1 MSEKKPEKLFGSSPI
16 GDKTRGAVAEQEATS
31 TWGKAAAQTSPS
43 TTTKVGPR
51 QLVILLV
58 LSLMLAIIVID
69 STIVNIALPS
79 IQRDFQISVKS
90 LEWITSLY
98 ALVFGSFLLTWGK
111 LGDEFGRKR
120 IFVAGILLFIFGSIT
135 VGESPDLSYMLVG
148 RALQG
153 FGAAMASPSTLSIL
167 TTTFTGKARGVAF
180 GVWGA
185 VAGASAPLGLL
196 LGGYFT
202 TYISWRWAFFVNV
215 PIGVVALVGA
225 LVVIKESRFRD
236 ANYTTDYVGVTLIT
250 ASLASLLFGFIE
262 AQTYGWVT
270 PREPFSIGSYT
281 WPFTNISV
289 PAVAFIVGAVLLAGF
304 VFWELR
310 RQRTGKVPLFDLSL
324 FQYKGFRYGIL
335 TVTIVAMGEFGVIF
349 FLSIYFQIVRGLS
362 AIDSGIT
369 FLPLGIALFITAP
382 MAGILSSRIGPKWI
396 ITLGMVLEATAL
408 FSLSQI
414 ATINNPIAYFYPIL
428 VVYGA
433 GIGLAVGQL
442 TNSVLTS
449 VPWQKAGVGSGAN
462 GTVRQVGSAF
472 GVAVIGAVLVAQIAS
487 IGQADLAASPI
498 IPAALKASLSAV
510 FNAGLVG
517 GAAPSLPAGVAG
529 TPLGS
534 AIMAIFNDAITQ
546 GTRWAA
552 ITAGIFVSLGA
563 VSSLLIPNVRPKS
576 ETSAPAK
583 TTVKQR
589 RPTPSLSNIII
600 LGQYVAIIGLLT
612 AISEEYSSNINMQQ
626 WISQNALPLSYLLNG
641 FLGPILLTLFGIV
654 YLGWRQFFR
663 RRT

>member
-1 MSEKKPEKLFGSSPI
+1 MSEKKSEKPPWSQPVGE
-16 GDKTRGAVAEQEATS
+16 KTRSAMAEQEATA
-31 TWGKAAAQTSPS
+31 TWDKSAVQTSPS
-43 TTTKVGPR
+43 TTTKVGPK

-69 STIVNIALPS
+69 STIVNITLPS
-79 IQRDFQISVKS
+79 IAKDFAISVKN

-111 LGDEFGRKR
+111 LGDEFGRKK
-120 IFVAGILLFIFGSIT
+120 IFVAGIVLFIVGSIS
-135 VGESPDLSYMLVG
+135 VGESPNLSYMLVG
-148 RALQG
+148 RGLQG

-225 LVVIKESRFRD
+225 LIVIKESRFRD

-270 PREPFSIGSYT
+270 PKEPFTAGSFT
-281 WPFTNISV
+281 WPLTNISV
-289 PAVAFIVGAVLLAGF
+289 PAVAFIVGTVLLAGF

-310 RQRTGKVPLFDLSL
+310 RQRKGRVPLFDLSL
-324 FQYKGFRYGIL
+324 FQYKGFRFGIL

-498 IPAALKASLSAV
+498 IPSALKASLSAV

-529 TPLGS
+529 TPIGS
-534 AIMAIFNDAITQ
+534 AITAIFNDAITQ

-563 VSSLLIPNVRPKS
+563 VSSLLIPNVRPRG
-576 ETSAPAK
+576 ETAAAK
-583 TTVKQR
+583 TPARQR
-589 RPTPSLSNIII
+589 RPTPLTNFII

-612 AISEEYSSNINMQQ
+612 AISSEYSSNTYMQQ
-626 WISQNALPLSYLLNG
+626 WISQNVSPLGYLLNG
-641 FLGPILLTLFGIV
+641 FLGPILLTILGIA
-654 YLGWRQFFR
+654 YLGWRRFFR
-663 RRT
+663 RGF

>member
-1 MSEKKPEKLFGSSPI
+1 MESGVQSPELP
-16 GDKTRGAVAEQEATS
+16 
-31 TWGKAAAQTSPS
+31 
-43 TTTKVGPR
+43 
-51 QLVILLV
+51 
-58 LSLMLAIIVID
+58 
-69 STIVNIALPS
+69 LPS
-79 IQRDFQISVKS
+79 DSFS
-90 LEWITSLY
+90 EDTSQPT
-98 ALVFGSFLLTWGK
+98 S
-111 LGDEFGRKR
+111 
-120 IFVAGILLFIFGSIT
+120 AG
-135 VGESPDLSYMLVG
+135 
-148 RALQG
+148 
-153 FGAAMASPSTLSIL
+153 
-167 TTTFTGKARGVAF
+167 
-180 GVWGA
+180 
-185 VAGASAPLGLL
+185 
-196 LGGYFT
+196 
-202 TYISWRWAFFVNV
+202 RWAFFVNV
-215 PIGVVALVGA
+215 PIGVVALIGA
-225 LVVIKESRFRD
+225 VIVIRESRFRD

-270 PREPFSIGSYT
+270 PKDPFTVGSYT

-289 PAVAFIVGAVLLAGF
+289 PAVAFIVGAALLAVF

-310 RQRTGKVPLFDLSL
+310 RQRAGKVPLFDLSL
-324 FQYKGFRYGIL
+324 FHYKGFRYGIL

-362 AIDSGIT
+362 AINSGIT

-414 ATINNPIAYFYPIL
+414 ATTDNPITYFYPIL
-428 VVYGA
+428 VIYGA

-472 GVAVIGAVLVAQIAS
+472 GVAVIGAVLVAQIAT
-487 IGQADLAASPI
+487 IGQGDLAASSI
-498 IPAALKASLSAV
+498 IPATLKPGLSAL

-517 GAAPSLPAGVAG
+517 GAAPSLAGVPANVAAEI
-529 TPLGS
+529 TR
-534 AIMAIFNDAITQ
+534 IFSDAITQ

-576 ETSAPAK
+576 ETAAAK
-583 TTVKQR
+583 KTIVKQR
-589 RPTPSLSNIII
+589 RATPSVSNIII
-600 LGQYVAIIGLLT
+600 LGQYFAIIGLLT
-612 AISEEYSSNINMQQ
+612 AISAEYSSNTFMQQ
-626 WISQNALPLSYLLNG
+626 WISENAFPLGYLLNG
-641 FLGPILLTLFGIV
+641 FLGPILLTVLGLA
-654 YLGWRQFFR
+654 YLGWRRFFHR
-663 RRT
+663 AS

>member
-1 MSEKKPEKLFGSSPI
+1 MSDKKQEKSLGSQPI
-16 GDKTRGAVAEQEATS
+16 GDKTRGLVAAQEATA
-31 TWGKAAAQTSPS
+31 TWDKAAAQTSPA
-43 TTTKVGPR
+43 TTTKVGPK

-69 STIVNIALPS
+69 STVVNIALPS
-79 IQRDFQISVKS
+79 IQKDFQISVKN

-111 LGDEFGRKR
+111 LGDEFGRKK

-135 VGESPDLSYMLVG
+135 VGESPNLSYMLVG
-148 RALQG
+148 RGTQG

-196 LGGYFT
+196 LGGYLT
-202 TYISWRWAFFVNV
+202 TYVSWRWAFFVNV
-215 PIGVVALVGA
+215 PIGVVALIGA
-225 LVVIKESRFRD
+225 VIVIKESRFRD
-236 ANYTTDYVGVTLIT
+236 QNYTTDYVGVTLIT

-262 AQTYGWVT
+262 AQTYGWVA
-270 PREPFSIGSYT
+270 PKEPFTVGNYT

-289 PAVAFIVGAVLLAGF
+289 PAVAFIVGAVLLAAF

-310 RQRTGKVPLFDLSL
+310 RQQKAKVPLFDLSL

-414 ATINNPIAYFYPIL
+414 ATTNNPIAYFYPIL

-498 IPAALKASLSAV
+498 IPSALKASLSAV

-534 AIMAIFNDAITQ
+534 AITAIFNDAITQ

-563 VSSLLIPNVRPKS
+563 LSSLLIPNVRPKG
-576 ETSAPAK
+576 ETKAGAR
-583 TTVKQR
+583 TTVRQR
-589 RPTPSLSNIII
+589 RPIPLSNVIIV
-600 LGQYVAIIGLLT
+600 GQYVAIIGLLT
-612 AISEEYSSNINMQQ
+612 AISSEYSSNTYMQQ
-626 WISQNALPLSYLLNG
+626 WISQNALPLGYLLNS
-641 FLGPILLTLFGIV
+641 FLGPILLTILGIA
-654 YLGWRQFFR
+654 YLGWRRFFR
-663 RRT
+663 RGS